1 MPPAAI
7 ATWSFGR
14 IATRVAGPLLARGGS
29 ALDAVEQG
37 INAVELDPEVA
48 SVGLG
53 GLPNSEGVVELD
65 ALILS
70 GAAFSAGAVAALRGI
85 ATPISVAR
93 RVMEVS
99 RHTLLVGD
107 GALAFARAQGFPEG
121 DLLTESS
128 RARFE
133 AWRRGARRDAR
144 LQHDTVGMV
153 ALDASGAI
161 AVGCST
167 SGLPFKHPGRVGDS
181 PIVGAGGYAD
191 DAVGGAAATGNGAV
205 MLRFCLAFAAVEALR
220 AGLPPDAACAAALA
234 PLARSSPGT
243 EAALIAL
250 DRSGRAGAAAVG
262 RESFPFALW
271 TPGTEELRSV
281 RALPGAA

>member
-1 MPPAAI
+1 LPPAAI

-14 IATRVAGPLLARGGS
+14 LATRAAGPLLARGAS

-53 GLPNSEGVVELD
+53 GLPNAAGVVELD
-65 ALILS
+65 AMIMA
-70 GAAFSAGAVAALRGI
+70 GAGLEAGAVAALRGI

-99 RHTLLVGD
+99 RHAFLVGE
-107 GALAFARAQGFPEG
+107 GALAFARAQGFPER
-121 DLLTESS
+121 DLRTEAS
-128 RARFE
+128 RARYE
-133 AWRRGARRDAR
+133 AWRRGSQRDAR

-153 ALDASGAI
+153 ALDLAGRV

-167 SGLPFKHPGRVGDS
+167 SGLPGKDPGRVGDS

-191 DAVGGAAATGNGAV
+191 DAVGGAAATGNGDV
-205 MLRFCLAFAAVEALR
+205 MIRFCVSFAAVEAMR
-220 AGLPPDAACAAALA
+220 SGLAPDAACAAALA
-234 PLARSSPGT
+234 RLAAVAPGA
-243 EAALIAL
+243 EAALVAL
-250 DRSGRAGAAAVG
+250 DRAGRVGAAAVG
-262 RESFPFALW
+262 RDPFPVAVW
-271 TPGTEELRSV
+271 TPAAEELRSV
-281 RALPGAA
+281 RALSGAA